1 MKFSLTS
8 KFKNWERIGSKWR
21 GGKGKLPK
29 GGAKGIAAI
38 RRLQKEIDGL
48 PLEYENFHSV

>member
-1 MKFSLTS
+1 MKFSLVS

-29 GGAKGIAAI
+29 GGAKGIATI

-48 PLEYENFHSV
+48 SLEYENFYSN